1 MHKMEHSKHPK
12 GHHGKKGGGGGI
24 RRRRGDLYLFAPD
37 VLGDDLPGAAREV
50 EVDEVGEQSH
60 GSDEKLV
67 GRSPEKGRARTS
79 RRMAG
84 PRVSV
89 IDPCVLSPRL

>member
-12 GHHGKKGGGGGI
+12 GHHGEKKRGI
-24 RRRRGDLYLFAPD
+24 RRRSAPD

-67 GRSPEKGRARTS
+67 GRSPEKAEHARA
-79 RRMAG
+79 G
-84 PRVSV
+84 QWPRVSV

>member
-12 GHHGKKGGGGGI
+12 GHHGEKKRGI
-24 RRRRGDLYLFAPD
+24 RRRSAPD

>member
-67 GRSPEKGRARTS
+67 GRSPEKAEHARA
-79 RRMAG
+79 G
-84 PRVSV
+84 QWPRVSV